1 MVELESVIKKAR
13 NLPALPQIT
22 SKLLKV
28 FNDSS
33 SQARDVSRI
42 IESDQSLATQILK
55 QVNSPFY
62 GFAGRVANLQ
72 HAVVIMGFNA
82 IRNLAI
88 GFSMAKMSRKVAS
101 PALSTEQFWVH
112 SLGVGVGARSI
123 GKHIGYEC
131 PEELLAAGLVHD
143 IGKLILADVLPDEYS
158 GVLKEADK
166 KGEEVY
172 QSEKRLLGWSHNDVG
187 EWYGK
192 ANRFPPLLRACIKY
206 HHQVTGRCASEFTRV
221 VHAVSLADQLCRRE
235 GIGWSGCSIS
245 AEDLQG
251 TCRVIGLSD
260 EARERVVQG
269 LKGEVDAAKDF
280 FGIVIPAQV

>member
-1 MVELESVIKKAR
+1 MVELESVIKRAR

-22 SKLLKV
+22 SKLLSV

-62 GFAGRVANLQ
+62 GFAGRIANLQ

-82 IRNLAI
+82 VRNLAI
-88 GFSMAKMSRKVAS
+88 GFSMAKMSRKVAN
-101 PALSTEQFWVH
+101 PAVSTEQFWVH

-123 GKHIGYEC
+123 GKHMGHDC

-158 GVLKEADK
+158 RVLKEADE

-172 QSEKRLLGWSHNDVG
+172 RSEKRVLGWSHSEVG
-187 EWYGK
+187 EWYAK

-206 HHQVTGRCASEFTRV
+206 HHHAAGPSAQEFSRV
-221 VHAVSLADQLCRRE
+221 AQAVSLADQLCRGE
-235 GIGWSGCSIS
+235 GIGWSGCCIS
-245 AEDLQG
+245 SEDLQK
-251 TCRVIGLSD
+251 RSRALGLSD
-260 EARERVVQG
+260 EARERVVEG
-269 LKGEVDAAKDF
+269 LKHEVDAAKDF
-280 FGIVIPAQV
+280 FGIAIPAQV